1 MAEYPEL
8 LKRDDPPTALYGDD
22 ACLTINLPTP
32 GRNLAMVAQWARRQ
46 AVKAAE
52 EMLKNSSTVPKCI
65 NLDTNSTFF
74 RVPVQRYGLR
84 PTVWHGISSVTVL
97 QEVAASKLFRVYPC

>member
-1 MAEYPEL
+1 MAEYPEF

-22 ACLTINLPTP
+22 ACLTIKLPAP

-65 NLDTNSTFF
+65 NLDTGNTFF
-74 RVPVQRYGLR
+74 RVFVQRYGLKPR
-84 PTVWHGISSVTVL
+84 SGMVFSSVTAL
-97 QEVAASKLFRVYPC
+97 LEVAASKLLHAYPC